1 MVSKYFR
8 KNHIVVSIVVCAV
21 LIILTV
27 YFVYSMKKSQT
38 QTQTQTI
45 ETFGG
50 SNESASFNIP
60 AIKKWQFPSSV
71 DRWYEIKQNGYRIDF
86 KDLGF
91 TLPNSKMT
99 IMFLFN
105 CESKVGYWRNIFH
118 FTNSGNN
125 CCEKGDRIP
134 AMWVYPD
141 YTNNFHIRFSTDDY
155 GNDGYDPRYM
165 RDNKTV
171 PELLTL
177 VFDDNKF
184 SFYANDTLLES
195 KVYHNIYKRDD
206 KTVLHIGDPW
216 HWNGNLH
223 IKNFTIYDGVL
234 EKHHISEIYNKLKGI
249 AGELTFF

>member
-1 MVSKYFR
+1 MALKYSR
-8 KNHIVVSIVVCAV
+8 KNIQVYILIVVCV
-21 LIILTV
+21 VIIILTA
-27 YFVYSMKKSQT
+27 YFMYVKNISQT
-38 QTQTQTI
+38 QSI

-50 SNESASFNIP
+50 PSQSTAFNIP
-60 AIKKWQFPSSV
+60 AIKKWQFPPSIEQ
-71 DRWYEIKQNGYRIDF
+71 WYEIKQNGYRIDF

-105 CESKVGYWRNIFH
+105 CQSKVDYWRNIFH

-155 GNDGYDPRYM
+155 GNDGYDPQYM

-184 SFYANDTLLES
+184 SFYANDTLLYS

-206 KTVLHIGDPW
+206 QTVLHIGDPW
-216 HWNGNLH
+216 HGNSNLH
-223 IKNFTIYDGVL
+223 IKHFTLYDGVL
-234 EKHHISEIYNKLKGI
+234 TKDHVSEVYNKLKGS